1 MKPKPTRVIHILG
14 LGTAFSILG
23 DSTLYT
29 VLPNPNIA
37 NSVGL
42 TAVNVGW
49 LLGVNR
55 LARIVFNG
63 PIGAVADRLSRRG
76 MLLASLGLGVI
87 STMMYALANTMV
99 AWLAG
104 RILWGL
110 AWSGIWIIGQAALL
124 DVSNDDTRGRLS
136 GLFQMWFFIGVGGSA
151 LLAGLFTDWLGFR
164 GGLYLSAALTAAAW
178 VLWWRLIPETRPHRS
193 TEDSSGK
200 AKVTISQLIGVT
212 RVAMPVF
219 AIRFVFAG
227 VIASTTILWM
237 EQVLPSLPGAFDRLV
252 PLATLTG
259 VLVATRTFS
268 SVIGSTLVGRAVD
281 RFNWRWRLV
290 ALVLAIG
297 AFGMWAM
304 AESHWELAILGALL
318 GAIAGSGVQ
327 TILPALVGDRFELED
342 SGRVLGIIYT
352 LGDLGSALGPPA
364 AVALIASVSLL
375 GVYRYCAIGLAVFA
389 SLALLEGLSRRRSI
403 GTSPG

>member
-1 MKPKPTRVIHILG
+1 MKPKPTRLIHLLG

-37 NSVGL
+37 DSVGL
-42 TAVNVGW
+42 SAVNVGW

-55 LARIVFNG
+55 LARIIFNG
-63 PIGAVADRLSRRG
+63 PIGSLADRLPRRG
-76 MLLASLGLGVI
+76 MLLASLGVGVL
-87 STMMYALANTMV
+87 STMVYAFANTMV
-99 AWLAG
+99 AWLVG

-110 AWSGIWIIGQAALL
+110 AWSGIWIVGQAALL
-124 DVSNDDTRGRLS
+124 DVSDDDTRGRLS
-136 GLFQMWFFIGVGGSA
+136 GLFQTWFFIGVGGSA

-178 VLWWRLIPETRPHRS
+178 VLWWRQIPETRPHRPVEETS
-193 TEDSSGK
+193 NE
-200 AKVTISQLIGVT
+200 AKVTLSELIGVI
-212 RVAMPVF
+212 RLAMPVF

-259 VLVATRTFS
+259 IMVATRTFS
-268 SVIGSTLVGRAVD
+268 SVIGSSLVGMAAD

-304 AESHWELAILGALL
+304 AESQWILAILGALL

-327 TILPALVGDRFELED
+327 TIVPALVGDRFELEE
-342 SGRVLGIIYT
+342 SGRILGIIYT
-352 LGDLGSALGPPA
+352 IGDLGSALGPPA

-375 GVYRYCAIGLAVFA
+375 GVYRYSAIGLAVFA
-389 SLALLEGLSRRRSI
+389 SLALLEGLSKRRSI
-403 GTSPG
+403 RNQPG